1 MRYFQKSFRILEN
14 VGKLDKNKIM
24 FITLIV
30 YINVTFQAIKMN
42 SNDKT
47 SLSNKNAFD
56 LSLCDF

>member
-1 MRYFQKSFRILEN
+1 MRYFQKAFRILEN

-42 SNDKT
+42 SNVKT